1 MSKNVHSFRSF
12 NGNDWIGKIQLSK
25 RKIVEFVC
33 LHWMGSELNRF
44 SVELKMG
51 LKCWTFEKVSK
62 VLNVVHRNGWLTE
75 NRLISCCLAAF
86 SKTSL
91 EVPFAH
97 FPKIWFIRFFDW
109 WMIYRAVLRFMNRI
123 APSLKRVLVDLS
135 SLLNHHHPIN
145 ENSHSLNCNSINRNF
160 TVERIEPILWCVSH
174 KRNELSKN
182 TFQQQLSLPHTPNGW
197 KLGKFTLIRWQ
208 SSSYLEIHNIYGV
221 RCAFKRFKPYGNICA
236 YVDSTDM
243 ANVSFAAMTNI
254 WCIFLLFR
262 CDFWH
267 SLIL

>member
-1 MSKNVHSFRSF
+1 MQRQRTMKNCLVSFICIHDMNEKKVRHIPSANKNVCEYVMSKNVHSFRSF

-109 WMIYRAVLRFMNRI
+109 WMIY
-123 APSLKRVLVDLS
+123 S
-135 SLLNHHHPIN
+135 ST
-145 ENSHSLNCNSINRNF
+145 C
-160 TVERIEPILWCVSH
+160 
-174 KRNELSKN
+174 
-182 TFQQQLSLPHTPNGW
+182 
-197 KLGKFTLIRWQ
+197 
-208 SSSYLEIHNIYGV
+208 SSSIHESNCTIFKESFGWFVIVIESSPSNQWKFPFFKLQFHKSKLHRRTHWTDFVMRFTQKKRTFKEYFSAAALSPTHTEWMEIGKIHFDSLAIV
-221 RCAFKRFKPYGNICA
+221 IIFGN
-236 YVDSTDM
+236 S
-243 ANVSFAAMTNI
+243 
-254 WCIFLLFR
+254 
-262 CDFWH
+262 
-267 SLIL
+267 